1 MSQEKIQPQFS
12 PIICNDTHEHPVSDQ
27 IGLFGSGDE
36 TLETAPTKASRAIGP
51 AAVDADVEALGAQ
64 LPAAIHLGTS
74 SWSFPGWAGIVYDK
88 PASESQLS
96 KRGLAAYAVH
106 PLLRTV
112 SIDRSFYSPL
122 SQAEYLAY
130 AIQVPEH
137 FRFMVKAPAFITDE
151 LRRDQTGKGIEMN
164 PRFLDAGAAVAEFVK
179 PAISGLG
186 EKAGP
191 LVFQFSPLSRRT
203 LADVPGFVKRLH
215 AFLTEVMQRC
225 DGFSYQPL
233 LAVEVRNGELLT
245 RAFADALK
253 DASAHYCLGV
263 HARMPK
269 PEEQLPILRALWPG
283 PLVARWNLHA
293 GFKYDEARAQ
303 YAPFNRLVDE
313 DPESRAVLAK
323 VAAATALAGQ
333 PVYVSVNNKAEGSA
347 PLSIWRLAQEIAA
360 ILTLK
365 ND

>member
-253 DASAHYCLGV
+253 DAGAHYCLGV

-347 PLSIWRLAQEIAA
+347 PLSIWRLAQEIAG
-360 ILTLK
+360 ILTRK
-365 ND
+365 NA

>member
-1 MSQEKIQPQFS
+1 M
-12 PIICNDTHEHPVSDQ
+12 NDQ
-27 IGLFGSGDE
+27 IGLFGTGDE
-36 TLETAPTKASRAIGP
+36 TLVAAPANASRGIGP
-51 AAVDADVEALGAQ
+51 AAVDLEIKTLGAQ
-64 LPAAIHLGTS
+64 LNPPPGGSTGAPLDSPRAAPIHLGTS

-88 PASESQLS
+88 PAAESALS
-96 KRGLAAYAVH
+96 KRGLAAYSMH

-122 SQAEYLAY
+122 SQAQYLAY
-130 AIQVPEH
+130 AKQVPEH
-137 FRFMVKAPAFITDE
+137 FRFMIKAPAFITDE
-151 LRRDQTGKGIEMN
+151 LRRDDAGKGIEMN
-164 PRFLDAGAAVAEFVK
+164 PRFLDAEAAVAEFVK

-186 EKAGP
+186 QKAGP

-203 LADVPGFVKRLH
+203 LSDVPAFCKRLH
-215 AFLTEVMQRC
+215 SFLVEVRQRC
-225 DGFSYQPL
+225 SGFSYAPL

-245 RAFADALK
+245 RGFADALK
-253 DASAHYCLGV
+253 DAGARSCLGV

-269 PEEQLPILRALWPG
+269 PEEQLPLLRALWPG
-283 PLVARWNLHA
+283 PLVVRWNLHA
-293 GFKYDEARAQ
+293 GFKYDEAKAQ

-347 PLSIWRLAQEIAA
+347 PLSIWRLAQEIAN
-360 ILTLK
+360 ILTRK
-365 ND
+365 SD